1 MREPEKHPLFLLP
14 ENRHVK
20 IWRFMDFTK
29 FVALLESRSLFFSR
43 ADRLG
48 DPFEGSI
55 SAKSLECRKDE
66 ARRIGRQFQ
75 GIESAVVQLAGFGD
89 RLWDSVEADTYSL
102 RWHAE
107 WMFINCWHMNE
118 VESAAM
124 WQLYAPSGQ
133 GVAIQ
138 TTYQKLRDELPDDVY
153 FGEVRYICY
162 KNDQID
168 LSNGFSPFMHKRE
181 SFRHERELRAIHSK
195 SPTHKR
201 TNPGN
206 GQDEQIAAHNIHN
219 SESGKNFGV
228 DLNKLVERIHVSPVA
243 QGWYTDLIRSIAK
256 RYALRVEIKQSDLD
270 EQPIF

>member
-29 FVALLESRSLFFSR
+29 FVALLESRSLFFCR

-55 SAKSLECRKDE
+55 SAKSLECRKEE
-66 ARRIGRQFQ
+66 ARRIGRQLQ

-89 RLWDSVEADTYSL
+89 RLWNSVEADTYRL
-102 RWHAE
+102 RWDAE

-153 FGEVRYICY
+153 FGEVKYICY

-168 LSNGFSPFMHKRE
+168 LSNSFGPFMHKRE
-181 SFRHERELRAIHSK
+181 AFRHERELRAIHSK
-195 SPTHKR
+195 SPIHTR
-201 TNPGN
+201 INPGN
-206 GQDEQIAAHNIHN
+206 GQDEHIAAHDIHN
-219 SESGKNFGV
+219 FESGKNFGV

-256 RYALRVEIKQSDLD
+256 RYALQAEIKQSDLD